1 MSRST
6 TPQPETH
13 GVTHSGQ
20 APQVAVR
27 DGNRLLCPCCGQT
40 IMVLKQKRFTPP
52 KMHHAQGDP
61 RRTWPSL
68 ERLIAE
74 QEAHYQNGSAQE
86 VLEEETSRADDK
98 KDHPAYR
105 ADSLVVP
112 IDPKVAS
119 HEFPPLD
126 PPPFDPP
133 EVPKPVK
140 LPKTRTPGAS
150 YRYEPPRDWNTQYEE
165 HQRQRRK
172 RPLEEAT
179 SYEMAR
185 LYAWAY
191 YRLQRLAVQIEKE
204 IAAKQIV
211 VDQLQSKLDAE
222 PKQKT
227 EQQATEKPMNANPVH
242 EEKSITTPRQV
253 RPGRVHRTH
262 TQADLGVAP
271 GTVKT
276 IEKATTNA
284 TRRHAHADEGMAP
297 QRVLD
302 DSMEASRRGP
312 P

>member
-1 MSRST
+1 
-6 TPQPETH
+6 
-13 GVTHSGQ
+13 
-20 APQVAVR
+20 
-27 DGNRLLCPCCGQT
+27 
-40 IMVLKQKRFTPP
+40 MVLKEKRFTPP
-52 KMHHAQGDP
+52 KRHHAQGDP

-74 QEAHYQNGSAQE
+74 QEAHYQNGSADE
-86 VLEEETSRADDK
+86 VPEEEPRVEDDNQ
-98 KDHPAYR
+98 DRPAYR

-112 IDPKVAS
+112 IDAKIAA
-119 HEFPPLD
+119 HEFPPLE

-140 LPKTRTPGAS
+140 LPKMRTPSAS
-150 YRYEPPRDWNTQYEE
+150 YRYEPPRDWNTQYDE

-191 YRLQRLAVQIEKE
+191 YRLQRLAVQIEAE
-204 IAAKQIV
+204 IAVKQAEV
-211 VDQLQSKLDAE
+211 AELQTELDAE
-222 PKQKT
+222 PSQKT
-227 EQQATEKPMNANPVH
+227 EQQPTEKPMNANLVH
-242 EEKSITTPRQV
+242 EEKSITKSRQV
-253 RPGRVHRTH
+253 RPGRVNRTH
-262 TQADLGVAP
+262 AQADLGVAL

-276 IEKATTNA
+276 IEKAMTNA

-297 QRVLD
+297 QIILKTSID
-302 DSMEASRRGP
+302 QPAEGHWRGP

>member
-1 MSRST
+1 MSRSH
-6 TPQPETH
+6 TPQPEQH
-13 GVTHSGQ
+13 GVTHTGQ

-40 IMVLKQKRFTPP
+40 LMVLKEKRFTPP

-86 VLEEETSRADDK
+86 VPDEEPRAEDDNQ
-98 KDHPAYR
+98 DRPAYR

-112 IDPKVAS
+112 IDPKIAA
-119 HEFPPLD
+119 HQFPD
-126 PPPFDPP
+126 FNPP

-140 LPKTRTPGAS
+140 LPNERLPQAKHRHQ
-150 YRYEPPRDWNTQYEE
+150 PPRDWNTRYDE

-172 RPLEEAT
+172 RPLEDAT

-191 YRLQRLAVQIEKE
+191 YRLQRLAVQIEEE

-211 VDQLQSKLDAE
+211 VDQLQTELSGEPE
-222 PKQKT
+222 PKT
-227 EQQATEKPMNANPVH
+227 EPQATEKPMNANLVH
-242 EEKSITTPRQV
+242 EEKSITKSRQV
-253 RPGRVHRTH
+253 RPGRVNRTH
-262 TQADLGVAP
+262 AQADLGVAP

-276 IEKATTNA
+276 SEKATTNS

-297 QRVLD
+297 QRVLE